1 MAPSDFRLLISRITG
16 LFANRRRDA
25 ELADEIQAHLDSL
38 AEDHVRRGMSVDEAR
53 RAARRDFG
61 GLEQMKEQY
70 RAQRGLPWI
79 DTLAQDGRYAF
90 RMFRKHRW
98 FTAIAVLTL
107 ALGIGANTA
116 IFTLI
121 HRVLLQTLPVRSPE
135 QLLELSCVIPGDP
148 DLVRCE
154 TSYPGFQI
162 YRANNTL
169 FEGLFA
175 FAAPGPLNL
184 NDQSEAAPATGLLA
198 SGEMYSVLGVVPGA
212 GRLFDAR
219 EDQLA
224 SPLVIVLSD
233 SYWRRRFGG
242 DPAVIG
248 RAVRLNNIGAT
259 IVGVT
264 PREFRGLEVG
274 TTPDVMLPMAPAAEL
289 LLGNGKLEREWEWW
303 VRVIG
308 RRKDG
313 VSLEAVEAALEPL
326 FQKTREQFV
335 AALPAESARAFST
348 ILVDSHFRARPAAAG
363 AASDFR
369 HDLDR
374 PLRILMGGVG
384 LVLLISCANLA
395 SLLLARADGRQL
407 EFGIRLALGASQAR
421 LARQLLTEALL
432 LSAIGGALGVIA
444 ARWGSSV
451 FLRLASGEI
460 GVRAVDVS
468 VDVPVLLFTGVTTLL
483 VSVLIGLGPVFGA
496 APVNPQIALHG
507 AKGSGSPS
515 RLGGWLV
522 PGQVALATILMVGA
536 GLFVRTFS
544 ALRDVDLG
552 FRTSKLVTLTVS
564 PALAGH
570 DDARSR
576 AYLKD
581 LLRRLDTVTAV
592 RSAAISSDGPA
603 GLLIWFVAVD
613 GFQADTPEA
622 RAVGRKRVGSRFVE
636 TAGLTLLEGR
646 DFDRNDD
653 ERPARIAI
661 VNESFAKHFF
671 PKRDAVGRRFAFLSQ
686 TQAPY
691 TIVGVVADARERGPK
706 NPTERVVYT
715 LSAQETPGEAI
726 LMVRSDDPEQAVIG
740 SLRSLLREVD
750 ADVPVRDIRSM
761 DQQIGDML
769 GRERLLAMLGSAFGS
784 VALLLSAIGLYGLL
798 AGAVTRRTNEI
809 GLRMALGARQASVLW
824 QFLSDGLRLVFLGL
838 IAGLAG
844 SLFVTRFLESQLFG
858 VKPIDPAT
866 LITAAG
872 ILLAVTFVATLI
884 PAQRAARVD
893 PMVALRHE

>member
-1 MAPSDFRLLISRITG
+1 
-16 LFANRRRDA
+16 
-25 ELADEIQAHLDSL
+25 
-38 AEDHVRRGMSVDEAR
+38 
-53 RAARRDFG
+53 
-61 GLEQMKEQY
+61 
-70 RAQRGLPWI
+70 
-79 DTLAQDGRYAF
+79 
-90 RMFRKHRW
+90 
-98 FTAIAVLTL
+98 
-107 ALGIGANTA
+107 
-116 IFTLI
+116 
-121 HRVLLQTLPVRSPE
+121 
-135 QLLELSCVIPGDP
+135 
-148 DLVRCE
+148 
-154 TSYPGFQI
+154 
-162 YRANNTL
+162 
-169 FEGLFA
+169 
-175 FAAPGPLNL
+175 
-184 NDQSEAAPATGLLA
+184 
-198 SGEMYSVLGVVPGA
+198 MYSVLGVASGA
-212 GRLFDAR
+212 GRLFEAR
-219 EDQLA
+219 DDQLT

-248 RAVRLNNIGAT
+248 RTVRLNNIGAT
-259 IVGVT
+259 IIGIT
-264 PREFRGLEVG
+264 PRGFRGLEVG
-274 TTPDVMLPMAPAAEL
+274 TIPDVMLPMAPAAEL
-289 LLGNGKLEREWEWW
+289 LMGKGKLGREWEWW

-308 RRKDG
+308 RRKDR

-326 FQKTREQFV
+326 FQRTKEQFV

-348 ILVDSHFRARPAAAG
+348 VLVESRFDARPAAAG
-363 AASDFR
+363 AASDLR

-374 PLRILMGGVG
+374 PLRILMGVVG

-395 SLLLARADGRQL
+395 SLLLARAAGRQR
-407 EFGIRLALGASQAR
+407 EFGIRVALGASRAR

-432 LSAIGGALGVIA
+432 LSAIGGAVGLIV
-444 ARWGSSV
+444 ARWGSGV

-460 GVRAVDVS
+460 GVRAVDLTI
-468 VDVPVLLFTGVTTLL
+468 DLPVLLFTGGTTLL
-483 VSVLIGLGPVFGA
+483 VSILIGLAPVFGA
-496 APVNPQIALHG
+496 APVNPQVALHDKGTG
-507 AKGSGSPS
+507 APP
-515 RLGGWLV
+515 RLGRWLV
-522 PGQVALATILMVGA
+522 PGQVAVTTILMVGA
-536 GLFVRTFS
+536 GLFVRTFA

-564 PALAGH
+564 PALAGY
-570 DDARSR
+570 DNARSR
-576 AYLKD
+576 VYLKD
-581 LLRRLDTVTAV
+581 LLRRLDAVPAV

-653 ERPARIAI
+653 ERPERIAI

-686 TQAPY
+686 MQAPY

-715 LSAQETPGEAI
+715 LSAQETPGQAI
-726 LMVRSDDPEQAVIG
+726 LMVRSDDSEQAVIG
-740 SLRSLLREVD
+740 SLRALLPEID

-769 GRERLLAMLGSAFGS
+769 SRERLLAMLGSAFGS

-838 IAGLAG
+838 VTGLAG

-866 LITAAG
+866 LISAAG
-872 ILLAVTFVATLI
+872 ILLAVTFVATLV